1 MLPPPPLLADGGG
14 DSSCSLK
21 MFRILGPDPADCGVV
36 TAVVADD
43 DEDQS
48 PSIAFEALRLNCSR
62 KLSICTSMELG
73 VLAISFLPY
82 SDGVTDC
89 CNFFTFTHPPTSNT
103 SKPPALLNA
112 HVCVRALPLLRIG
125 LLQL

>member
-1 MLPPPPLLADGGG
+1 
-14 DSSCSLK
+14 

-62 KLSICTSMELG
+62 KLSICTSMEFG

-89 CNFFTFTHPPTSNT
+89 CNSFTHPPTATT
-103 SKPPALLNA
+103 SQPLALLNA